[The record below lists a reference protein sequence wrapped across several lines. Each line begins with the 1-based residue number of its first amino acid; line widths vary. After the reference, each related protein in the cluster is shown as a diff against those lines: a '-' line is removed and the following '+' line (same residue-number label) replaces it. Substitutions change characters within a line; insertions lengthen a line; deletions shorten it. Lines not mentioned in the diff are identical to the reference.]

1 MKLKQFDSIFEWIF
15 HKLTASGV
23 PSDRFQDDS
32 SSFQGLTLR
41 VRGEV
46 HENLQGNFYIEVLK
60 TNLTHVDRFGDWLI

>member
-1 MKLKQFDSIFEWIF
+1 MKLKQFDSIFEWNF

-41 VRGEV
+41 IRGVV
-46 HENLQGNFYIEVLK
+46 HEILQGN
-60 TNLTHVDRFGDWLI
+60 T